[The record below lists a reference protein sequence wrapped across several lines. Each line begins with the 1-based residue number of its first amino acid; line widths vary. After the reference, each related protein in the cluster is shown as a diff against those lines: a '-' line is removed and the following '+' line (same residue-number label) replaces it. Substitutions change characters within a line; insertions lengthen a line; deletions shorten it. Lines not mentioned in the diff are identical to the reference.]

1 MGGRRWGLGRRFDRA
16 GNGFFLWAWLLE
28 LLLYVLVVLNR

>member
-1 MGGRRWGLGRRFDRA
+1 MGGRRWGLGCDRA
-16 GNGFFLWAWLLE
+16 GSGFLAGFLE